1 MCPMI
6 LKEISTT
13 LNTQAVKKFII
24 ATLVAILLSSF
35 LVEAKPKR
43 EVQSVAIPQSTM
55 VYEGVTKSGNP
66 KFWISVSGVKVS
78 ISKSN
83 AEKLK
88 RGEKVLL
95 VKWVDENGKYSY
107 STRCETRSG
116 SKNLTPNLDL
126 SKIGW

>member
-1 MCPMI
+1 M
-6 LKEISTT
+6 
-13 LNTQAVKKFII
+13 KKFII
-24 ATLVAILLSSF
+24 ALIAGLLCSIF
-35 LVEAKPKR
+35 LAEATPKK
-43 EVQSVAIPQSTM
+43 EVQSVAIPQSTL

-66 KFWISVSGVKVS
+66 KYWIEVSGVKVS

-107 STRCETRSG
+107 STRYGG
-116 SKNLTPNLDL
+116 SKTSTPNLDL
-126 SKIGW
+126 SKISW

>member
-1 MCPMI
+1 MCPII
-6 LKEISTT
+6 LKEIPTT
-13 LNTQAVKKFII
+13 LNTQAVKKFIV
-24 ATLVAILLSSF
+24 ATLVALLLSSF

-66 KFWISVSGVKVS
+66 KFWIEVSGVKVS

-83 AEKLK
+83 AEKIK

-107 STRCETRSG
+107 STRYGG
-116 SKNLTPNLDL
+116 SKTSTPNLDL

>member
-1 MCPMI
+1 
-6 LKEISTT
+6 
-13 LNTQAVKKFII
+13 VKKFII
-24 ATLVAILLSSF
+24 ALFMGILLSTI
-35 LVEAKPKR
+35 LVEAKPKK

-66 KFWISVSGVKVS
+66 KYWIEVSGVKVS

-116 SKNLTPNLDL
+116 AKPSTPNLDL
-126 SKIGW
+126 STVRF